1 MSTVV
6 EMRLSR
12 NRAGSEEGFTLI
24 ELMVSALLIVL
35 VLSVVGGLMVSTTLT
50 ERRVRDVT
58 SATNAG
64 QLVARSVTTGIR
76 NSANSVSTTAPF
88 MLTNPTGNDQLLVA
102 LKIGSAATVTSQC
115 VAWYYS
121 ATEHS
126 VRYKTSATAI
136 AAPSAATLA
145 TWILLSTGI
154 TPFSG
159 TAIFAPRGSKGIT
172 LAFKEDAGTGP
183 DVVFQSSVTS
193 RTGLTGSVRC

>member
-1 MSTVV
+1 
-6 EMRLSR
+6 MRLSK

-35 VLSVVGGLMVSTTLT
+35 VLSVVGGLMVSTTST

-76 NSANSVSTTAPF
+76 NSANSVSTTAPY
-88 MLTNPTGNDQLLVA
+88 MLTSPTGNDQMLVA
-102 LKIGSAATVTSQC
+102 LTIGSAAAITSRC
-115 VAWYYS
+115 AAWYYS

-126 VRYKTSATAI
+126 VRYTTSATAI
-136 AAPSAATLA
+136 AAPSAAALA
-145 TWILLSTGI
+145 TWTLLSTGV

-159 TAIFAPRGSKGIT
+159 TGIFASRGSKGIT
-172 LAFKEDAGTGP
+172 LAFKEDAGKGP
-183 DVVFQSSVTS
+183 AVVFQSSVTS
-193 RTGLTGSVRC
+193 QTGMTGSVTCY

>member
-1 MSTVV
+1 MRASV
-6 EMRLSR
+6 ERIR
-12 NRAGSEEGFTLI
+12 RDEGLTLI

-76 NSANSVSTTAPF
+76 NSISTTAPF
-88 MLTNPTGNDQLLVA
+88 IRPNPTGNDQLLVA
-102 LKIGSAATVTSQC
+102 LKIGSAATVTSPQC

-126 VRYKTSATAI
+126 VRYKTSDPPI
-136 AAPSAATLA
+136 AEPTAATLA
-145 TWILLSTGI
+145 TWTLLSTGI

-172 LAFKEDAGTGP
+172 LALKEDAGTGP